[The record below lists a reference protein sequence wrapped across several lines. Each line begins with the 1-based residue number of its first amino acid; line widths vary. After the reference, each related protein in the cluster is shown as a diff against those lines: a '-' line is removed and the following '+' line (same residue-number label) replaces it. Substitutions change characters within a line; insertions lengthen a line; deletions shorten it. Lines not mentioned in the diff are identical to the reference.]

1 MVRSY
6 NELWPTS
13 WIVQSMQAQSKE
25 GLKAR
30 STHITPA
37 NGVAI
42 TVGMCNLYW
51 QFLCSQRNV
60 FQRRFFETHETL
72 SFLSMTSFIYWKFAL
87 EHDFR
92 SREDIYVIA
101 EKLERNDFSLG
112 ILFDKKNVILTSFQL
127 EIRVR
132 ISNYIWLW
140 KWKEG
145 AVQPSKTSASFEAH
159 ATMNQN
165 HLQCI
170 SLSILA
176 QCNWLS
182 NWLHLNNS
190 FRTLV

>member
-1 MVRSY
+1 M
-6 NELWPTS
+6 
-13 WIVQSMQAQSKE
+13 QSKE
-25 GLKAR
+25 RVSK
-30 STHITPA
+30 T
-37 NGVAI
+37 
-42 TVGMCNLYW
+42 
-51 QFLCSQRNV
+51 FLWNAWDP
-60 FQRRFFETHETL
+60 FI
-72 SFLSMTSFIYWKFAL
+72 SFNDRSFIYWKFAL
-87 EHDFR
+87 QHDFR

-190 FRTLV
+190 FRTLCVRLKSTLRETLHLEKGKKLCIFSSNTQGAYHSKTVVTSCLRSPSH